1 MNRRQATVL
10 VLGGSPR
17 RGGATDSLVD
27 EVVHGIEEAG
37 ARAVRF
43 LVADHAVGGCI
54 ACEGCY
60 STGVCVIRDDMDVF
74 LESMDGCDALVV
86 VTPVYF
92 SGVPSQLKAVYD
104 RLECRWAARY
114 LLGAPR
120 PEARPVHLLV
130 HGTGADPFGFAPAA
144 TESASALA
152 MPGFRPL
159 VTHDFV
165 GFGTADSADS
175 EAMRRRARDVG
186 RTSAVEAGAQ
196 S

>member
-1 MNRRQATVL
+1 M
-10 VLGGSPR
+10 
-17 RGGATDSLVD
+17 VD

-120 PEARPVHLLV
+120 PKGPSRP
-130 HGTGADPFGFAPAA
+130 
-144 TESASALA
+144 S
-152 MPGFRPL
+152 
-159 VTHDFV
+159 
-165 GFGTADSADS
+165 
-175 EAMRRRARDVG
+175 
-186 RTSAVEAGAQ
+186 AGAWHRCRSLRVRSGGLGVRERSCDAGIQ
-196 S
+196 TARHTRLRRLRHR